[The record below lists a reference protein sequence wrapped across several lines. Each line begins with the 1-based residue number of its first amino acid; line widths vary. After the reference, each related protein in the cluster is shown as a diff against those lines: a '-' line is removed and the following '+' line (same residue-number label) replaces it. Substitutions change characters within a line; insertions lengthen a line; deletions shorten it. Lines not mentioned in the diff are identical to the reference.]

1 MSQSNI
7 DFTVQIDIIHQPTG
21 DFVDFTTKRKF
32 AFREDAQ
39 KFINSF
45 QQCLREEPVNDLII
59 RSTIN
64 KNQNIY
70 SIYNI
75 ANKLNNEINYHDI
88 TYTCEWEKYKKG
100 WLLVPQYD
108 TNPDYGTK
116 YYCGGWWMQTKNA
129 WFFRKE
135 QALDFYTEFSKLHPD
150 F

>member
-1 MSQSNI
+1 MSQDNI

-32 AFREDAQ
+32 ATHQDAQ

-135 QALDFYTEFSKLHPD
+135 QALDFYKEFSKLHPD